1 MLLTI
6 LLNIRIYRKLILISM
21 IKVLKTKISYAAI
34 SATLQQTLIID
45 VRYYKGNPTNYF
57 SPFFTWGDVP
67 VRYSEPDTAMSVAS
81 MIEGLRITSDCGENK
96 VELFGSKSYK
106 QLIDN
111 ADDKSTLGFIR
122 GVGGHIV
129 FDYCQAHQY
138 LLCPSYRWVLDYKLQ
153 KHVQYIRARQ
163 MHSDIIVLDYPE
175 LTSGL
180 ELFTG
185 EISIGHLLKAYLE
198 GTKPYEDVFEEK
210 VVYLYFTNH
219 KRIHGHKEIKW
230 MAPKGIPKIPSNSQR
245 QLSLAFE

>member
-1 MLLTI
+1 
-6 LLNIRIYRKLILISM
+6 
-21 IKVLKTKISYAAI
+21 
-34 SATLQQTLIID
+34 
-45 VRYYKGNPTNYF
+45 
-57 SPFFTWGDVP
+57 
-67 VRYSEPDTAMSVAS
+67 

-106 QLIDN
+106 ELIDN
-111 ADDKSTLGFIR
+111 AADKYTLGFIR

-198 GTKPYEDVFEEK
+198 GTEPYEDVFEEK
-210 VVYLYFTNH
+210 VVYRYFTNH